1 MKIAARLLFLAVLL
15 SAIPSAVTA
24 GDAVD
29 GTPIIEHLDA
39 AALASGKVYRFWF
52 RVTDNAVAQPWL
64 IPVIVV
70 RGARPGPRLL
80 LTAAIHG
87 DELTGV
93 DVIHQLTAGLDPAAL
108 SGTVI
113 AVPGLNTVGMLHR
126 TRSFTPGEGREGA
139 NLNRLM
145 PGMDGDVGI
154 ADRYAR
160 RLWTALLR
168 PNADT
173 AIDLHTQSHGTA
185 YVMFAFAGT
194 KRAERIAE
202 LIGPDII
209 KLDPGTMGTIETEM
223 NRDGVPA
230 ITLELGRPE
239 MFDPV
244 MVARAVAGIKR
255 VMADME
261 MLVVAPPRTTAPF
274 VGNKLV
280 VVSAARGGFAHVL
293 VPLGATVT
301 KGDVVATI
309 SDAFGRVVE
318 TVRTPES
325 GRVNTVVTDPLHDPG
340 DMLLRIVFVS
350 ADPACAM
357 GC

>member
-1 MKIAARLLFLAVLL
+1 MKIVTAFLLAAALMFTGGPAV
-15 SAIPSAVTA
+15 AA

-29 GTPIIEHLDA
+29 GVPVIEKLDA
-39 AALASGKVYRFWF
+39 AALAPGKVHRFWF
-52 RVTDNAVAQPWL
+52 RVTENAVGQPWL

-70 RGARPGPRLL
+70 RGVRPGPRLL
-80 LTAAIHG
+80 LTAAVHG
-87 DELTGV
+87 DEVAGV
-93 DVIHQLTAGLDPAAL
+93 DAIHKLTAGLDPAAL
-108 SGTVI
+108 SGTVV
-113 AVPGLNTVGMLHR
+113 AVPGLNSIGMLHR
-126 TRSFTPGEGREGA
+126 SRGFTPGDGRYSE

-154 ADRYAR
+154 GDRYAR

-168 PNADT
+168 PNAD
-173 AIDLHTQSHGTA
+173 AVIDLHTQSHGTA

-194 KRAERIAE
+194 KPAQRMAE

-209 KLDPGTMGTIETEM
+209 KLDPGAKGTIETEM

-239 MFDPV
+239 IFDPV
-244 MVARAVAGIKR
+244 MTARAVAGIKR
-255 VMADME
+255 VMADMD
-261 MLVVAPPRTTAPF
+261 MLVVAPPRTSTPYVSNRIA
-274 VGNKLV
+274 

-293 VPLGATVT
+293 VPLGGTVT

-309 SDAFGRVVE
+309 SDAFGRVIE
-318 TVRTPES
+318 TIRAPES

-340 DMLLRIVFVS
+340 DMLLRIVFWS